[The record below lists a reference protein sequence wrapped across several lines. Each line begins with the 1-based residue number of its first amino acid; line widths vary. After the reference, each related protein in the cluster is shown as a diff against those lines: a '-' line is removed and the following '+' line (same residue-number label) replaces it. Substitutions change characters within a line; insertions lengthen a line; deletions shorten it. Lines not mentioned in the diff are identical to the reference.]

1 MFNFDLQFFFLTYAL
16 IFISVYFF
24 LVKKNFYV
32 RRVYVGHY
40 MTSLNMP
47 GVSLSILKLPKN
59 LDVVPLLDIKAETPG
74 WVNHSKVDISN
85 LDVSLDEKVSFKE
98 KEEDLFVVN
107 GKF

>member
-1 MFNFDLQFFFLTYAL
+1 M
-16 IFISVYFF
+16 FISVYFF

-32 RRVYVGHY
+32 KRVYVGHY

-98 KEEDLFVVN
+98 KEEKLFVVN
-107 GKF
+107 GKFLKLFLLL